1 MKSMILEERKLVS
14 NFRGYKKILDYDKSL
29 IICKLWISIDNDYK
43 IPNFVY
49 DEIISFIEL

>member
-29 IICKLWISIDNDYK
+29 IICKLWISIDNNYK
-43 IPNFVY
+43 IQNFVY